1 MQSPVDA
8 HSHSHGHDHG
18 HDSHAHHQ
26 ELSFIRKYIFSNDHK
41 TIAKQFM
48 VTTIFFLMVGGLAAL
63 MLRWKIA
70 YPDQAVP
77 IIGSLLPDTWA
88 ADGVIQP
95 GFYTQLLTM
104 HGAIMLFL
112 VIIPMVNGFIGNF
125 AIPLMIGTD
134 DMALPTLNMFSFW
147 LNIPAAM
154 LLMGGF
160 GLESGMSG
168 GGWTTYP
175 PLAAIGGLGQ
185 TLWIAGLFLVGFS
198 SIMGAINYITT
209 ILNKRAKGM
218 TLFRMPMTIWA
229 LFITAVLIT
238 LGTPVLAAS
247 LAMIF
252 FDNFLHTSFFIP
264 NNLIATSALDG
275 TNIWSGGGQPLLF
288 QHLFWFYSHP
298 AVYIMIVPS
307 MGAVSDII
315 ATFSRRPIFGYKAM
329 VFAIMGIGFLG
340 FIVWGH
346 HMFQSGM
353 SPLLG
358 TTFVLSTIVIA
369 VPSAIKVFNWIG
381 TLWGG
386 SIRFSSAML
395 CALAFVSMFIIGGLS
410 GIFMASAAVD
420 IYIHD
425 TYFIVAHFHY
435 VLFGASLFGVFGA
448 IYYWFPKLYGKMLN
462 ESWGRKHFFWS
473 FLFFNL
479 TFFPMHM
486 LGLGGHMRRIA
497 DPTVYDFL
505 KPFQPMNAF
514 ITWSAIGLGFSQFFL
529 ILNIFWSLK
538 FGKAAP
544 RNPWNANTL
553 EWAAPEHPGHGNF
566 DTDITVYRGPYE
578 FSQPGRESDFWPQW
592 IAPEEGD
599 EVHSHEVA
607 HQVHAH

>member
-1 MQSPVDA
+1 MSASAVSVVD
-8 HSHSHGHDHG
+8 
-18 HDSHAHHQ
+18 DSHAHTHEHHGHA

-48 VTTIFFLMVGGLAAL
+48 VTTLFFLMVGGLAAL

-77 IIGSLLPDTWA
+77 LIGHLLPDTWA

-154 LLMGGF
+154 LMLGGF
-160 GLESGMSG
+160 GLESGMAG
-168 GGWTTYP
+168 GGWTVYP
-175 PLAAIGGLGQ
+175 PLSAIAGLGQ

-218 TLFRMPMTIWA
+218 TMFRMPMTIWA

-247 LAMIF
+247 LAMLF

-264 NNLIATSALDG
+264 ANLIAASALDG
-275 TNIWSGGGQPLLF
+275 NSVWAGGGQPLLF

-315 ATFSRRPIFGYKAM
+315 ATFSRRPVFGYKAM

-386 SIRFSSAML
+386 SIRFSAAML

-473 FLFFNL
+473 FVFFNL
-479 TFFPMHM
+479 TFFPMHI
-486 LGLGGHMRRIA
+486 LGIGGHMRRIA

-505 KPFQPMNAF
+505 KPFQPMNEF
-514 ITWSAIGLGFSQFFL
+514 ITWAAIGLGFSQFFL
-529 ILNIFWSLK
+529 LGNIFWSLK
-538 FGKAAP
+538 YGKKAP

-566 DTDITVYRGPYE
+566 DMDITVYRGPYE
-578 FSQPGRESDFWPQW
+578 FSQPDRESDFYPQW
-592 IAPEEGD
+592 IAPEEG
-599 EVHSHEVA
+599 ESHTNHVPDVKHVVA
-607 HQVHAH
+607 H

>member
-1 MQSPVDA
+1 MSSTSVHA
-8 HSHSHGHDHG
+8 EHDV
-18 HDSHAHHQ
+18 HAHHGHGHHQ
-26 ELSFIRKYIFSNDHK
+26 EPSFIRKYIFSNDHK

-48 VTTIFFLMVGGLAAL
+48 VTTLFFLMVGGLAAL
-63 MLRWKIA
+63 LIRWKIA

-77 IIGSLLPDTWA
+77 IIGSLLPDSWA
-88 ADGVIQP
+88 AEGVIQP

-154 LLMGGF
+154 LLMAGF
-160 GLESGMSG
+160 GLESGMAA

-175 PLAAIGGLGQ
+175 PLSVISGLGQ

-229 LFITAVLIT
+229 LFITAILIT

-247 LAMIF
+247 LAMLF

-264 NNLIATSALDG
+264 ENLLVTSALDG
-275 TNIWSGGGQPLLF
+275 TNLWAGGGQPLLF

-315 ATFSRRPIFGYKAM
+315 STFARRPIFGYKAM

-369 VPSAIKVFNWIG
+369 VPSAIKVFNWLG

-473 FLFFNL
+473 FVFFNL

-486 LGLGGHMRRIA
+486 IGLGGHMRRIA

-529 ILNIFWSLK
+529 LANIFWSLK
-538 FGKAAP
+538 YGQKAP
-544 RNPWNANTL
+544 RNPWRANTL
-553 EWAAPEHPGHGNF
+553 EWAAPPHPGHGNF

-578 FSQPGRESDFWPQW
+578 FSQDGRDSDYYPQW
-592 IAPEEGD
+592 VPAEEENVPEKAPAA
-599 EVHSHEVA
+599 VH
-607 HQVHAH
+607 